1 MTLSLKSVQ
10 SKSQHLYPAKESM
23 SIKTTTMETEQIAA
37 LTENIHLSVVTEA
50 ATLRVLTQ
58 CQLARYD

>member
-10 SKSQHLYPAKESM
+10 SESQHLYPAKESK
-23 SIKTTTMETEQIAA
+23 SITTTIMETQQKAA

-50 ATLRVLTQ
+50 GTLSILTQ
-58 CQLARYD
+58 CQLVGHD